1 MIIGKYEKK
10 EGGWCSRASREGYVV
25 GLWKAIQS
33 WWKGFNNRVGFR
45 VGNGRRVR
53 FCKDRCCGEEPLV
66 VVFLELF
73 SIAIDGNRL
82 GKLVARIQGSQ
93 DR

>member
-1 MIIGKYEKK
+1 MKRKKGDGVPELRGKAMWWAFGRLSKV
-10 EGGWCSRASREGYVV
+10 GGRGSTT
-25 GLWKAIQS
+25 GLVLGWEMA
-33 WWKGFNNRVGFR
+33 GG
-45 VGNGRRVR
+45 
-53 FCKDRCCGEEPLV
+53 CGEEPLV
-66 VVFLELF
+66 VVFLEFF

>member
-1 MIIGKYEKK
+1 MIIGKNEKK

-53 FCKDRCCGEEPLV
+53 FWQERWCGEEQLAVAFPK
-66 VVFLELF
+66 LF
-73 SIAIDGNRL
+73 SIATNKEAWAD
-82 GKLVARIQGSQ
+82 QMWE
-93 DR
+93 